1 MLPEFDRQTTKW
13 CAGAQSGFFLVID
26 PGKFCQDTNHF
37 LFSPCFANNYYS
49 SMVLRLFKKGGEGT
63 SSCLNL

>member
-26 PGKFCQDTNHF
+26 PGKFCQGTTTYCF
-37 LFSPCFANNYYS
+37 LS
-49 SMVLRLFKKGGEGT
+49 GGGT